1 MDDVIRGSP
10 DYLPRKLC
18 KDFVRQYRITLTYS
32 QVWNMKERS
41 KERIHGIPQFL
52 YTCCHDY
59 VIAFLKP
66 ILGR

>member
-10 DYLPRKLC
+10 DYLPRRLC

-52 YTCCHDY
+52 YK
-59 VIAFLKP
+59 L
-66 ILGR
+66 LS